1 MVQNK
6 FSWLNGKFIPSEE
19 AVVPIM
25 THSLQYGS
33 GMFEGIRGYKT
44 DRGTAIFRLEDHV
57 KRFFNTAKIYR
68 MDLGF
73 TPEEVSSAIVE
84 LVRRNN
90 LEDCY
95 IRPFA
100 FYDDSSVGVSTT
112 GKKVSV
118 FIGAFPFKRYFAG
131 GGEGLK
137 CKVSSWAR
145 ISSSELPIQAKGSGN
160 YLNSTMAM
168 KDAHASGFDEAIFL
182 SRDGYVMEGPGEN
195 IFLVKNG
202 KLITPG
208 VDSSILLGITRYT
221 IIDLARDMNLD
232 VEERFVHREELYTAD
247 ELFFC
252 GSAAEVTPIT
262 NVDGIIIGEGK
273 PGPIA
278 TKIKDLY
285 FSTVEGK
292 NSKHHEWLTYL
303 K

>member
-1 MVQNK
+1 MGQNNI
-6 FSWLNGKFIPSEE
+6 SWLNGKFIPSEE

-33 GMFEGIRGYKT
+33 GMFEGIRGYAT
-44 DRGTAIFRLEDHV
+44 ERGTAIFRLESHLR
-57 KRFFNTAKIYR
+57 RFFNTAKIYR
-68 MDLGF
+68 MELGF
-73 TPEEVSSAIVE
+73 TPEEVSSAIIE

-90 LEDCY
+90 LGDCY

-100 FYDDSSVGVSTT
+100 FYDDSSVGVGTN

-118 FIGAFPFKRYFAG
+118 FIGAFPFKKYFAAG
-131 GGEGLK
+131 NEGLK

-168 KDAHASGFDEAIFL
+168 KEAHASGFDEAIFL

-195 IFLVKNG
+195 IFIVREG

-221 IIDLARDMNLD
+221 VIELAKDLNLE

-252 GSAAEVTPIT
+252 GSAAEVTPII
-262 NVDGIIIGEGK
+262 NVDGITVGTGH
-273 PGPIA
+273 PGPI
-278 TKIKDLY
+278 TNKIKDLY
-285 FSTVEGK
+285 FSTLRGK
-292 NSKHHEWLTYL
+292 NKEHEDWLTFVN
-303 K
+303 

>member
-1 MVQNK
+1 MGQNNI
-6 FSWLNGKFIPSEE
+6 SWLNGKFIPSEE

-33 GMFEGIRGYKT
+33 GMFEGIRGYT
-44 DRGTAIFRLEDHV
+44 TERGTAIFKLEAHV
-57 KRFFNTAKIYR
+57 MRFFNTAKIYR
-68 MDLGF
+68 MELGF
-73 TPEEVSSAIVE
+73 TQKEISSAIIE
-84 LVRRNN
+84 LVKRNN

-100 FYDDSSVGVSTT
+100 FYDDSSVGVGTT
-112 GKKVSV
+112 GKKISV
-118 FIGAFPFKRYFAG
+118 FIGAFPFKRYFSG
-131 GGEGLK
+131 GNEGLK

-195 IFLVKNG
+195 IFLVKDG
-202 KLITPG
+202 KLVTPG

-221 IIDLARDMNLD
+221 VIELARDLNLE

-252 GSAAEVTPIT
+252 GSAAEVTPII
-262 NVDGIIIGEGK
+262 NVDGITVGDGH
-273 PGPIA
+273 PGTI
-278 TKIKDLY
+278 TKKVKDLY
-285 FSTVEGK
+285 FSTVGGK
-292 NSKHHEWLTYL
+292 SKKHEDWLTFVN
-303 K
+303 